1 MNDDLVTFGKYF
13 NKIYLHD
20 LIERHTTATK
30 SQNERN
36 AGIEIDHHNPLNTMK
51 LNKLSTKNYKASYT
65 NVPLKHTKIDTLIET
80 DQSNPVIITSKLD
93 SIASFKMLA
102 YLRTPTDS
110 QEELTLNR
118 PQLLPC

>member
-13 NKIYLHD
+13 NKVYLHG

-36 AGIEIDHHNPLNTMK
+36 TG
-51 LNKLSTKNYKASYT
+51 
-65 NVPLKHTKIDTLIET
+65 IET
-80 DQSNPVIITSKLD
+80 DLSNPVIITSKLE
-93 SIASFKMLA
+93 SIASLRMLA